1 LRITPFNLFSPQGW
15 SARKVLKV
23 IENVERVLA
32 IELMAAC
39 QAIELRRPNKCTA
52 KIEQIY
58 DWVRTIVPFMEDD
71 ESLHSHIEELT
82 KKIDE
87 GVLLNLVKGEVKK
100 E

>member
-1 LRITPFNLFSPQGW
+1 LN
-15 SARKVLKV
+15 V
-23 IENVERVLA
+23 IENVGRVLA

-39 QAIELRRPNKCTA
+39 QAIELRRPNKGTA

-82 KKIDE
+82 KKINE
-87 GVLLNLVKGEVKK
+87 GLLLQLVKGEKK